1 MSISTLKAGVKPMVN
16 LICHLWPALTQCS
29 VNKLYGTVGFNTQAV
44 HLKTWTAIIRKW
56 EKEGF
61 LPAFDFS
68 DWPMT
73 EKWFRMSGKCT
84 SQSHVLNFL
93 QHLLFTEKCPKVF
106 PMWSHWQSSAFICKV
121 HTLSFKSLGLVRL
134 FCNVSCLVC
143 SPSCIYHQR
152 DNTVIVWTIIIIYYY
167 FNNY

>member
-1 MSISTLKAGVKPMVN
+1 MAQLVLILKLCILKRGLQSSESGRKKAFYLRLTFQTGQWLKSDFGWVVSVQANHMCSISSNISYLQKSVPM
-16 LICHLWPALTQCS
+16 
-29 VNKLYGTVGFNTQAV
+29 
-44 HLKTWTAIIRKW
+44 
-56 EKEGF
+56 
-61 LPAFDFS
+61 
-68 DWPMT
+68 
-73 EKWFRMSGKCT
+73 
-84 SQSHVLNFL
+84 
-93 QHLLFTEKCPKVF
+93 CPKVF